1 SGSIAPIKYNN
12 QLTNII
18 YGVGVRYGNDILDF
32 IGGYKFKLNATDKFI
47 GAIGNVTFFSREF
60 DVINEQGIVVSK
72 RTAVFRKVGG
82 EVETEIID
90 YFDESFNNGI
100 YLTYNKTTEITKI
113 FNAVTGAEMFASNKA
128 DFNKISLNDS
138 SFCFVA
144 KGKVYIVTKTI
155 A

>member
-1 SGSIAPIKYNN
+1 
-12 QLTNII
+12 
-18 YGVGVRYGNDILDF
+18 
-32 IGGYKFKLNATDKFI
+32 
-47 GAIGNVTFFSREF
+47 
-60 DVINEQGIVVSK
+60 
-72 RTAVFRKVGG
+72 
-82 EVETEIID
+82 
-90 YFDESFNNGI
+90 GI

-128 DFNKISLNDS
+128 DFNKISFLPNDS